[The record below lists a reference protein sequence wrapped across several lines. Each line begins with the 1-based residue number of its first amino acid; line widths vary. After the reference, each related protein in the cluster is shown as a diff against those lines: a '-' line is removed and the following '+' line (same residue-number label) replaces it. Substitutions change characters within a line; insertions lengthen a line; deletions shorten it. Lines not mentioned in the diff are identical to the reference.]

1 MTDDEIL
8 KARFEDCKERLK
20 VITGNK
26 KSTEL
31 LRTIFKDNPEAIE
44 DLENLNKHLDEEQ
57 ADYFKYLDDL
67 FKEDTQS

>member
-1 MTDDEIL
+1 MTDDKIL
-8 KARFEDCKERLK
+8 KARFEDCKERLR
-20 VITGNK
+20 VITSNK

-31 LRTIFKDNPEAIE
+31 LCTIFKDNPEALE